1 MNPPAKLSDL
11 IDVLLMDSPEH
22 VTRFDRQTG
31 QVVSVER
38 SILSAVEE
46 GREDGLTQVPD
57 WQKNEV
63 QLAHALC
70 EDLGERFLRPPDK
83 FDFHEYRHMER
94 FIATLSGAGAADQLW
109 RAIKGKGAFRYFK
122 DTLHRLG
129 MQEEWY
135 RYRDAA
141 MKQFIIGWA
150 EANNVLYEDDTAG
163 RRF

>member
-22 VTRFDRQTG
+22 LTRFDRQTG
-31 QVVSVER
+31 QIVSVER

-46 GREDGLTQVPD
+46 GREDSLTNLPD
-57 WQKNEV
+57 WQKKEV
-63 QLAHALC
+63 EVARALW
-70 EDLGERFLRPPDK
+70 EDAGERFLGPPDK
-83 FDFHEYRHMER
+83 FDFNEYRQMER
-94 FIATLSGAGAADQLW
+94 FIGTLSDEGIADQLW

-129 MQEEWY
+129 IHEEWY

-141 MKQFIIGWA
+141 MKEFVIGWA
-150 EANNVLYEDDTAG
+150 KANNVLYEDDTAG

>member
-11 IDVLLMDSPEH
+11 IDLLLMDSPEH
-22 VTRFDRQTG
+22 DRRFDRQTG
-31 QVVSVER
+31 KMISVEH

-46 GREDGLTQVPD
+46 GRIDQLTDLPD
-57 WQKNEV
+57 WQKKEV
-63 QLAHALC
+63 EIAWALC
-70 EDLGERFLRPPDK
+70 EDAGERFLRPPNK
-83 FDFHEYRHMER
+83 FDFHEYHQMER
-94 FIATLSGAGAADQLW
+94 FIGTLSYESAVDQLW

-129 MQEEWY
+129 IQDEWY

-141 MKQFIIGWA
+141 MKKIVIEWA

>member
-31 QVVSVER
+31 QIVSVER

-46 GREDGLTQVPD
+46 GREDGLTHVPD
-57 WQKNEV
+57 WQKEEV
-63 QLAHALC
+63 EVAHALC
-70 EDLGERFLRPPDK
+70 QDAGERFIEPPDK
-83 FDFHEYRHMER
+83 FDFNEYRQMER
-94 FIATLSGAGAADQLW
+94 FIGTLSDEGAAEQLW
-109 RAIKGKGAFRYFK
+109 RAIKGKGAFGYFK

-129 MQEEWY
+129 IQEEWY
-135 RYRDAA
+135 RYRDEA
-141 MKQFIIGWA
+141 MKEFVIGWA
-150 EANNVLYEDDTAG
+150 KANNVLYEDDTAG

>member
-22 VTRFDRQTG
+22 LTRFDRQTG
-31 QVVSVER
+31 QIVSVER

-46 GREDGLTQVPD
+46 GREDSLTHVPG
-57 WQKNEV
+57 WQKEEIEV
-63 QLAHALC
+63 ARALC
-70 EDLGERFLRPPDK
+70 EDAGERFLRPPDK
-83 FDFHEYRHMER
+83 FDFNEYRQMER
-94 FIATLSGAGAADQLW
+94 FIGTLSNQEAADQLW

-129 MQEEWY
+129 IHEEWY

-141 MKQFIIGWA
+141 MKEFVIGWA
-150 EANNVLYEDDTAG
+150 KANHVLYEDDTAG